1 MKKNLKTLLAGV
13 TAATLAL
20 VGGIA
25 LAPSVALAAE
35 EVDTLP
41 LFTSTPTGTQADW
54 AWTAPDQERL
64 GAELGPDEFGR
75 SLGTLDR
82 VIPLTQSP
90 PRTFPSVPATPFDYR
105 PDASLLGVYHSG
117 QYGPGG
123 GGDVFGHPV
132 AGSGRTSW
140 GTGGMQARVGA
151 VFRTRLLAPQPTAS
165 IDLAAAFP
173 EFGFSAFYIPGADGQ
188 TGWASST
195 DRDCGLIA
203 AFPVD
208 TNGST
213 VGTDPVS
220 CAAMSA
226 SEFGSD
232 YNQANFRARGTA
244 TGVTLDLSVGPYER
258 GGSYNVTVVGLAADG
273 TQVPVSVT
281 LAVAAYGGAPSAG
294 SLTYATPVGTPIVIP
309 DTDLQAAVEW
319 RTGMERAIAVEG
331 LPASITPVQ
340 GGYRFVSEVPVTE
353 QFGFRGTER
362 QDPAGLV
369 DSPLGTVTVTA
380 TPVDVPVDPEPVITA
395 PSVDDFTFPAPLPG
409 GVAAEVDL
417 LALTHGDGFDPVEWV
432 AEAADVLPWE
442 VRGGTLLLTPEQDGV
457 ALETRWRWRSLI
469 DSSVTS
475 RWATVTAPAATP
487 VTPEPEPTPDPEPTV
502 TPGPT
507 PSATPTPSA
516 PPATTPTPP
525 PGGAKTGDE
534 GLTLLGYGLATLL
547 GVAVAIITRSRR
559 FARR

>member
-1 MKKNLKTLLAGV
+1 MRKTLKTLVAGV
-13 TAATLAL
+13 TAATIAL
-20 VGGIA
+20 VGGIV
-25 LAPSVALAAE
+25 LTPSVALAAD
-35 EVDTLP
+35 VDTLP
-41 LFTSTPTGTQADW
+41 LFASTPTGTQADW
-54 AWTAPDQERL
+54 AWTTPDQSRL

-75 SLGTLDR
+75 SLGALDR

-105 PDASLLGVYHSG
+105 PDATLLGVFHSG

-123 GGDVFGHPV
+123 GGDVFGFPV
-132 AGSGRTSW
+132 AGSGRDSW
-140 GTGGMQARVGA
+140 GTGGTQARGGA
-151 VFRTRLLAPQPTAS
+151 IFRTRLLAPQPTVN
-165 IDLAAAFP
+165 IDLAGAFP
-173 EFGFSAFYIPGADGQ
+173 EFGFSAFYVPGANGQ

-213 VGTDPVS
+213 VGTEPVN

-226 SEFGSD
+226 SEFGAD
-232 YNQANFRARGTA
+232 HNQANFRAQGTA

-258 GGSYNVTVVGLAADG
+258 GGSYSVTVVGLAADG

-281 LAVAAYGGAPSAG
+281 LAVAAYGGAPNAG

-309 DTDLQAAVEW
+309 DSDLQAAVEW
-319 RTGMERAIAVEG
+319 RTGIERAIAVEG

-353 QFGFRGTER
+353 SFGFRGTER

-380 TPVDVPVDPEPVITA
+380 VDVPVDPEPVIVA
-395 PSVDDFTFPAPLPG
+395 PTVDDFTFPAPLPG
-409 GVAAEVDL
+409 GIAAEVDVL
-417 LALTHGDGFDPVEWV
+417 SLTHGADFDPAEWV
-432 AEAADVLPWE
+432 VEASDAVAWD
-442 VRGGTLLLTPEQDGV
+442 VRGGTLLLTPEADGV
-457 ALETRWRWRSLI
+457 ALSTTWRWRSVI
-469 DSSVTS
+469 DPSVTS
-475 RWATVTAPAATP
+475 AWATVTAPAATP
-487 VTPEPEPTPDPEPTV
+487 VTPEPEPTPTG
-502 TPGPT
+502 TP
-507 PSATPTPSA
+507 TPTPSVTPTPTPTA

-525 PGGAKTGDE
+525 TDGAKTGDE
-534 GLTLLGYGLATLL
+534 GLTLLGYGAALLL
-547 GVAVAIITRSRR
+547 GAAVSFTTRSRR

>member
-1 MKKNLKTLLAGV
+1 MKALKTLAAGAC
-13 TAATLAL
+13 AALAL
-20 VGGIA
+20 VGTLA
-25 LAPSVALAAE
+25 VAPSVALAATPWNPE
-35 EVDTLP
+35 EESYP
-41 LFTSTPTGTQADW
+41 LFQSTPTGTQADW
-54 AWTAPDQERL
+54 AWTAPDQSRVGAYL
-64 GAELGPDEFGR
+64 GVDDFGR
-75 SLGTLDR
+75 SLGTLDA
-82 VIPLTQSP
+82 VLPLTQTP
-90 PRTFPSVPATPFDYR
+90 PFNQPVEFR
-105 PDASLLGVYHSG
+105 PDASLLGVYHDG

-123 GGDVFGHPV
+123 GGDVFGYPV
-132 AGSGRTSW
+132 AGSGRTPW
-140 GTGGMQARVGA
+140 GTGSMQSSGGA
-151 VFRTRLLAPQPTAS
+151 VFKTRLLAPQPTVD
-165 IDLAAAFP
+165 IDLASAFP
-173 EFGFSAFYIPGADGQ
+173 EFGFSAFYVPGADGQ

-213 VGTDPVS
+213 VGTEPVS

-226 SEFGSD
+226 SEFGSEH
-232 YNQANFRARGTA
+232 NQANFRARGTS

-258 GGSYNVTVVGLAADG
+258 GGRHNVTAVGLAADG

-309 DTDLQAAVEW
+309 DSDLQAAVEW

-353 QFGFRGTER
+353 RFGFRGTER

-380 TPVDVPVDPEPVITA
+380 TPVDAPVDPEPAIVA
-395 PSVDDFTFPAPLPG
+395 PTVDDYVFPAPLPG
-409 GVAAEVDL
+409 GVAGKVDL
-417 LALTHGDGFDPVEWV
+417 LALTHGADFDPAEWV

-469 DSSVTS
+469 DGSVAS
-475 RWATVTAPAATP
+475 RWATVTAPAAIP
-487 VTPEPEPTPDPEPTV
+487 VTPEPEPEVTPTPEPTPTPEVTPTPTV
-502 TPGPT
+502 TPDAV
-507 PSATPTPSA
+507 S
-516 PPATTPTPP
+516 PTPP
-525 PGGAKTGDE
+525 PGGARTGDE
-534 GLTLLGYGLATLL
+534 GLTLLGYGLALVL
-547 GVAVAIITRSRR
+547 GAAVSVITRSRR

>member
-1 MKKNLKTLLAGV
+1 MNKLSKALAIV
-13 TAATLAL
+13 AAPVVLACTVLAAPTAAT
-20 VGGIA
+20 
-25 LAPSVALAAE
+25 AAE
-35 EVDTLP
+35 LDTLP
-41 LFTSTPTGTQADW
+41 LFASTPSGTQADW
-54 AWTAPDQERL
+54 AWTTPDQARL

-82 VIPLTQSP
+82 VILLTQSP

-105 PDASLLGVYHSG
+105 PDANLLGVYHSG

-123 GGDVFGHPV
+123 GGDVFGYPV

-140 GTGGMQARVGA
+140 GTGSMQSSGGA
-151 VFRTRLLAPQPTAS
+151 VFKTRLLAPQPTVS

-213 VGTDPVS
+213 VGTDPVN

-232 YNQANFRARGTA
+232 HNQANFNARGTA

-258 GGSYNVTVVGLAADG
+258 GGRYSVTVVGLAADS

-309 DTDLQAAVEW
+309 DSDLQAAVEW

-353 QFGFRGTER
+353 SFGFRGTER

-369 DSPLGTVTVTA
+369 GSPVGTVTVTA
-380 TPVDVPVDPEPVITA
+380 TPVDVPVDPEPVIVA
-395 PSVDDFTFPAPLPG
+395 PSVDDFAFAAPLPG

-417 LALTHGDGFDPVEWV
+417 VALTHGDGFDATQWT
-432 AEAADVLPWE
+432 AEASDAVRWDYADGILS
-442 VRGGTLLLTPEQDGV
+442 LTPEADGV
-457 ALETRWRWRSLI
+457 ALSTTWRWRSLI
-469 DSSVTS
+469 DPTVTS
-475 RWATVTAPAATP
+475 AWASVTAPAATP
-487 VTPEPEPTPDPEPTV
+487 VTPEPEPTPV
-502 TPGPT
+502 
-507 PSATPTPSA
+507 TPTPEPSVIPTPA
-516 PPATTPTPP
+516 PEVVTPTPP
-525 PGGAKTGDE
+525 VGGAKTGDE
-534 GLTLLGYGLATLL
+534 GLSLLGYGAALLL
-547 GVAVAIITRSRR
+547 GAVVSVVTRSRR
-559 FARR
+559 LARR

>member
-1 MKKNLKTLLAGV
+1 MKALKTLAAGAC
-13 TAATLAL
+13 AALAL
-20 VGGIA
+20 VGGIV
-25 LAPSVALAAE
+25 LVPSTALAA
-35 EVDTLP
+35 DGTHP
-41 LFTSTPTGTQADW
+41 LFASTPTGTQADW

-64 GAELGPDEFGR
+64 GAGLGPDEFGR
-75 SLGTLDR
+75 SLGALDR
-82 VIPLTQSP
+82 VIPLTQEAVLGQ
-90 PRTFPSVPATPFDYR
+90 TIEYR
-105 PDASLLGVYHSG
+105 PDSTRLGVYHSG

-123 GGDVFGHPV
+123 GGDVFGYPV

-140 GTGGMQARVGA
+140 GTGGTQSSGGA

-213 VGTDPVS
+213 VGTDPVN
-220 CAAMSA
+220 CAGMSA

-232 YNQANFRARGTA
+232 HNQASFRAQGTA

-258 GGSYNVTVVGLAADG
+258 GGSYYVTVVGLAADG

-309 DTDLQAAVEW
+309 DTDLQSAVEW

-380 TPVDVPVDPEPVITA
+380 TPVDAPVDPEPTIVA
-395 PSVDDFTFPAPLPG
+395 PTVDDYAFDAPLPG

-417 LALTHGDGFDPVEWV
+417 LALTHGESFDPREWTVEASDAV
-432 AEAADVLPWE
+432 QWE
-442 VRGGTLLLTPEQDGV
+442 VRGGTLLLTPEADGV
-457 ALETRWRWRSLI
+457 ALNTTWRWRSVI
-469 DSSVTS
+469 DPSVTS
-475 RWATVTAPAATP
+475 AWATVTAPAAIP
-487 VTPEPEPTPDPEPTV
+487 VTPEPEPEVTPTPEPTPTPEVTPTPTV
-502 TPGPT
+502 TPDAV
-507 PSATPTPSA
+507 S
-516 PPATTPTPP
+516 PTPP
-525 PGGAKTGDE
+525 PGGAKTGEE
-534 GLTLLGYGLATLL
+534 GPSLFEIGLAAFPVVATGGIVFALL
-547 GVAVAIITRSRR
+547 SALVSAVRSRR